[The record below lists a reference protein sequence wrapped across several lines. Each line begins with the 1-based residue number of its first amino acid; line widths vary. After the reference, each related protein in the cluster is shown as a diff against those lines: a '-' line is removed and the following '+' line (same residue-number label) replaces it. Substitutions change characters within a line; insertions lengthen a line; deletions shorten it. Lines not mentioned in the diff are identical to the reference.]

1 MNGDWYGST
10 SGWASCSRASSCRS
24 SQVRLVL
31 EDLNVQGLGLGC
43 ENEVLLWLGGLLI
56 RAGPPTRSSRD
67 RDPRPLQLDSNEVL
81 LVLTG
86 SSLNIFDQTNTRL
99 RREGG

>member
-10 SGWASCSRASSCRS
+10 SGWASCSRASNRRS

-43 ENEVLLWLGGLLI
+43 ANEVLLWLGGLLI
-56 RAGPPTRSSRD
+56 RAGPPN
-67 RDPRPLQLDSNEVL
+67 PFFQGQ
-81 LVLTG
+81 G
-86 SSLNIFDQTNTRL
+86 SQTTSIRC
-99 RREGG
+99 